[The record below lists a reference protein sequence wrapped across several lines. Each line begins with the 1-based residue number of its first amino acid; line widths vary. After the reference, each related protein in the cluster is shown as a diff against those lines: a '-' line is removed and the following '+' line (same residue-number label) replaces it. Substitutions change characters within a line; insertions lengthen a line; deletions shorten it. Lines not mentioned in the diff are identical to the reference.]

1 MMKFNPWSD
10 TKDNLWKPSDNR
22 TSDETTILWDGPDGP
37 DVITDLFGNRVKII
51 NTKQKNMEPANIL
64 VQTKL
69 TQSEY
74 DKVKQIADSL
84 GISVFKYVRD
94 CIRKQIDEHE
104 YLMEP

>member
-1 MMKFNPWSD
+1 MKFNPWSD
-10 TKDNLWKPSDNR
+10 PKDNLWKPSYNR
-22 TSDETTILWDGPDGP
+22 TSDETAILWDGPDGQ

-51 NTKQKNMEPANIL
+51 NTKQKDMEPANIL

-84 GISVFKYVRD
+84 GISVFKYVRN
-94 CIRKQIDEHE
+94 CISKQIDEHE

>member
-1 MMKFNPWSD
+1 MKKLLPWSD
-10 TKDNLWKPSDNR
+10 PKGNLWKPTDER
-22 TSDETTILWDGPDGP
+22 TSDEAAILWDGPDSP

-51 NTKQKNMEPANIL
+51 NTKHKDMEPANIL

-74 DKVKQIADSL
+74 DKVKKIADSL

>member
-1 MMKFNPWSD
+1 MKFNPWSD
-10 TKDNLWKPSDNR
+10 PKDNLWKPSDER
-22 TSDETTILWDGPDGP
+22 TSDETAILWDGPDGP
-37 DVITDLFGNRVKII
+37 DVIKDLFGNRVKIVKP
-51 NTKQKNMEPANIL
+51 NQSDMEPATIP
-64 VQTKL
+64 VTTKL
-69 TQSEY
+69 SQTEY